1 MKRGSS
7 LVYLF
12 FVWLVFVVS
21 LATWWMIF
29 SLGLIQQF
37 HDQNPQA
44 DFQPQKTMLITEGT
58 VLIVFLLFGGISL
71 IYYSLREQK
80 RLAEIQLFFSTFS
93 HDLKTSITRL
103 VLQGERLS
111 KKYPEA
117 EEFQKNLLV
126 LEMQLENSLHLAQV
140 EERGLILEPVDIKKI
155 VARLH
160 MQWPGLK
167 INLQG
172 KELFL
177 GDQVAVESIFKNLIS
192 NSLLHGQA
200 DEIFLK
206 VGKESS
212 IVTVDYWDNSQLKI
226 EQDLNTLGRTL
237 QPSQKGSGMG
247 LYIVSRWTAVQ
258 KSQLRF
264 SAQASGALVVHFK
277 FPAAAARSV

>member
-1 MKRGSS
+1 MKRGRP

-12 FVWLVFVVS
+12 FIWLVFVVS

-29 SLGLIQQF
+29 SLDLIQKF
-37 HDQNPQA
+37 NDQNPQT
-44 DFQPQKTMLITEGT
+44 DFQPQKTMLMTEGT
-58 VLIVFLLFGGISL
+58 VLIVFLIFGGISL
-71 IYYSLREQK
+71 IYYALREQK
-80 RLAEIQLFFSTFS
+80 RLAEIQLFFSTFT

-111 KKYPEA
+111 QKYPEA
-117 EEFQKNLLV
+117 EEFQKNLLI
-126 LEMQLENSLHLAQV
+126 LEMQLENSLHLAQM

-172 KELFL
+172 KEVFL
-177 GDQVAVESIFKNLIS
+177 ADQVAIESILKNLIS

-206 VGKESS
+206 MEKDSS
-212 IVTVDYWDNSQLKI
+212 QIALDYWDNSQLKI
-226 EQDLNTLGRTL
+226 SQDLKSLGKTL

-247 LYIVSRWTAVQ
+247 LYIVNRWAAMQ

-264 SAQASGALVVHFK
+264 SAGKTGALSVHFK
-277 FPAAAARSV
+277 FPAVAVRSL